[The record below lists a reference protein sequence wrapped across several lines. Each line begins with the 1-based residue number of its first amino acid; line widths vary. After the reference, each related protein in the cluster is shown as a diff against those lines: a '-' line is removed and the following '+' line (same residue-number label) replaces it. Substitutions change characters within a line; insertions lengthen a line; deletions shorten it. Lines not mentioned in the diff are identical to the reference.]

1 MPKRFRNPLV
11 CERIRRGKAG
21 IKNPPPNRVKN
32 SGKIIDISPYQE
44 EIRDEMLNGKVVL
57 MSPRPA
63 VNHNRVI
70 GNIFFAFMGYLRGK
84 TCEPFTDGTD
94 VYLTEKDR
102 VIPDVMI
109 ICKKEIIKRKGVFGV
124 PDLIVE
130 VLSPGTEKRDRGYKK
145 DLYEKSGVR
154 EYWLVEPETQT
165 VEVYLLKDKKFVLDD
180 VYRIFPDY
188 VELSAD
194 EQEQYK
200 SEVPVSLYDDFSI
213 PLESIFRNL
222 F

>member
-1 MPKRFRNPLV
+1 MADNL
-11 CERIRRGKAG
+11 A
-21 IKNPPPNRVKN
+21 
-32 SGKIIDISPYQE
+32 YQE
-44 EIRDEMLNGKVVL
+44 EIRDEMLNGRVVL

-84 TCEPFTDGTD
+84 TCEPFADGTD
-94 VYLTEKDR
+94 VYLSEKDR

-154 EYWLVEPETQT
+154 EYWLVDTESQT
-165 VEVYLLKDKKFVLDD
+165 IEVYLLKDKKYVLDD

-194 EQEQYK
+194 EQERYK

-213 PLESIFRNL
+213 PLEDIFRNL

>member
-1 MPKRFRNPLV
+1 MADNL
-11 CERIRRGKAG
+11 A
-21 IKNPPPNRVKN
+21 
-32 SGKIIDISPYQE
+32 YQE
-44 EIRDEMLNGKVVL
+44 EIRDEMLNGKVIL

-84 TCEPFTDGTD
+84 TCEPFADGTD

-109 ICKKEIIKRKGVFGV
+109 ICKKEIIKRKGIFGV

-165 VEVYLLKDKKFVLDD
+165 VEVYLLKDKKFMLDD

-194 EQEQYK
+194 EQEHYK
-200 SEVPVSLYDDFSI
+200 SEVPISLYDDFSI
-213 PLESIFRNL
+213 PLEDIFRNL

>member
-1 MPKRFRNPLV
+1 MADNL
-11 CERIRRGKAG
+11 A
-21 IKNPPPNRVKN
+21 
-32 SGKIIDISPYQE
+32 YQE
-44 EIRDEMLNGKVVL
+44 ELRNEMLNGKIVA

-70 GNIFFAFMGYLRGK
+70 GNIFYAFMGYLRGK
-84 TCEPFTDGTD
+84 TCEPFADGTD

-102 VIPDVMI
+102 VVPDVMI
-109 ICKKEIIKRKGVFGV
+109 ICKKEIIKRNGVHGA
-124 PDLIVE
+124 PDLAVE

-165 VEVYLLKDKKFVLDD
+165 VEVYLLKDKKFVLDE

-194 EQEQYK
+194 EQEHYK
-200 SEVPVSLYDDFSI
+200 SDVRVSLYDDFYI
-213 PLESIFRNL
+213 PLENIFHNL

>member
-1 MPKRFRNPLV
+1 MADNL
-11 CERIRRGKAG
+11 A
-21 IKNPPPNRVKN
+21 
-32 SGKIIDISPYQE
+32 YQE
-44 EIRDEMLNGKVVL
+44 EMRNEMLNGKIVA

-70 GNIFFAFMGYLRGK
+70 GNIFYAFMGYLNGK
-84 TCEPFTDGTD
+84 TCEPFADGTD

-109 ICKKEIIKRKGVFGV
+109 ICKKEIIKRNGVHGT
-124 PDLIVE
+124 PDLVVE

-165 VEVYLLKDKKFVLDD
+165 VEVYLLKSGKFVLDD

-194 EQEQYK
+194 EQEHYK

>member
-1 MPKRFRNPLV
+1 MADNL
-11 CERIRRGKAG
+11 AH
-21 IKNPPPNRVKN
+21 
-32 SGKIIDISPYQE
+32 QE
-44 EIRDEMLNGKVVL
+44 DIRDEMLNGKVIL

-84 TCEPFTDGTD
+84 TCEPFADGTD

-109 ICKKEIIKRKGVFGV
+109 ICKKETIKRKGVFGV

-165 VEVYLLKDKKFVLDD
+165 VEVYLLKDKKFMLDD

-194 EQEQYK
+194 EQEHYK

-213 PLESIFRNL
+213 PLEDIFRNL

>member
-1 MPKRFRNPLV
+1 MADNL
-11 CERIRRGKAG
+11 A
-21 IKNPPPNRVKN
+21 
-32 SGKIIDISPYQE
+32 YQE
-44 EIRDEMLNGKVVL
+44 EIRDEMLNGKVIL

-84 TCEPFTDGTD
+84 TCEPFADGTD

-109 ICKKEIIKRKGVFGV
+109 ICKKETIKRKGVFGV

-165 VEVYLLKDKKFVLDD
+165 VEVYLLKDKKFMLDD

-194 EQEQYK
+194 EQEHYQ

-213 PLESIFRNL
+213 PLEDIFRNL

>member
-1 MPKRFRNPLV
+1 MADNL
-11 CERIRRGKAG
+11 AH
-21 IKNPPPNRVKN
+21 
-32 SGKIIDISPYQE
+32 QE
-44 EIRDEMLNGKVVL
+44 EIRDEMLNGKVIL

-84 TCEPFTDGTD
+84 TCEPFADGTD

-109 ICKKEIIKRKGVFGV
+109 ICKKETIKRKGVFGV

-165 VEVYLLKDKKFVLDD
+165 VEVYLLKDKKFMLDD

-194 EQEQYK
+194 EQEHYQ

-213 PLESIFRNL
+213 PLEDIFRNL